1 MTEKEP
7 EARDYSWYQTVAR
20 CCICGGELAYIGG
33 LGIHPPDPKDPKRL
47 TCMERT

>member
-7 EARDYSWYQTVAR
+7 EDYAWWQTEAL
-20 CCICGGELAYIGG
+20 CCICGQELGYIGG

-47 TCMERT
+47 ICMERT

>member
-20 CCICGGELAYIGG
+20 YIGG